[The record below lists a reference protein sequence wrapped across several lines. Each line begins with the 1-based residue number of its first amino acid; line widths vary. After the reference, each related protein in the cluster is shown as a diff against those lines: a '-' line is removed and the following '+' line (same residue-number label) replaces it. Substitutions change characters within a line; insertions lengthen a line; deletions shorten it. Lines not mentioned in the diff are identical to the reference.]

1 MTMSAHPHTWN
12 LESLY
17 LLTPAKLGADGPTT
31 HSIRLTFVGHGDTAE
46 MTGTLSLDPNACSL
60 NAFGDREMC
69 TKIAVRAIAV
79 AATLQRL
86 GDPKH
91 LGRSFYALHG
101 EGLPH
106 GVALIVYPR
115 GERIYL
121 KAEHALVALFAEDG
135 A

>member
-1 MTMSAHPHTWN
+1 MNMPAQPHKWN

-17 LLTPAKLGADGPTT
+17 LPTAAVLGADGPSA
-31 HSIRLTFVGHGDTAE
+31 HSIRLTLVGGAAE

-79 AATLQRL
+79 TATLQRL

-91 LGRSFYALHG
+91 LGRSFYALRG

-106 GVALIVYPR
+106 DVALIVYPR
-115 GERIYL
+115 RARIYL

>member
-1 MTMSAHPHTWN
+1 MNMPAQPHKWN

-17 LLTPAKLGADGPTT
+17 LPTAAVLGADGPSA
-31 HSIRLTFVGHGDTAE
+31 HSIRLTLVGQDETAA

-60 NAFGDREMC
+60 NPFGDREMC

-79 AATLQRL
+79 TATLQRL

-91 LGRSFYALHG
+91 LGRSFYALRG

-115 GERIYL
+115 RERIYL
-121 KAEHALVALFAEDG
+121 KAEHALVPLFADDG